1 MTGGCCIPIHGI
13 GLMNDLRIWKYWS
26 STQENGF
33 ILSMVAS
40 LIASEEVNPEGA
52 PEKVDPFSL
61 FIETAGITY
70 CLYRDSQR
78 ILGNTF
84 GMCILQDFEA
94 LTPNLLAR
102 TIETVEVAD

>member
-40 LIASEEVNPEGA
+40 LIAICHKKKRAKQVKKLIQRGLPR
-52 PEKVDPFSL
+52 
-61 FIETAGITY
+61 
-70 CLYRDSQR
+70 RDSQR
-78 ILGNTF
+78 ILGF
-84 GMCILQDFEA
+84 
-94 LTPNLLAR
+94 
-102 TIETVEVAD
+102 